1 MQRGRSFWPSP
12 SHGAPELMTPAD
24 VLVVEKMPLLGS
36 GKIDNL
42 ELARLVRGHV
52 KANTSA

>member
-1 MQRGRSFWPSP
+1 
-12 SHGAPELMTPAD
+12 MTPAD
-24 VLVVEKMPLLGS
+24 MLVVEKMPMLGS

-42 ELARLVRGHV
+42 ELARLVKEHV